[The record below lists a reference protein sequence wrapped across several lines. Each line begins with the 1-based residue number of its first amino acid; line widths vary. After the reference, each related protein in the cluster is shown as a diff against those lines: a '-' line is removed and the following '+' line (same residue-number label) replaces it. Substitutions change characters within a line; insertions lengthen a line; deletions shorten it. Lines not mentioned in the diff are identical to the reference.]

1 MRTIRGGVVPP
12 VVTPLTED
20 RRFDVASFE
29 NVIERMLA
37 AGVDG
42 IFVLGST
49 GEVAFA
55 TDELRSQVVSEA
67 RRIVGDRAPLLAGVI
82 DTQTDRV
89 LDQVRRAQDAGA
101 DAVVATAPFYAVTHT
116 PQVTRHF
123 EILGAQSEVP
133 VFAYDIPVCVHTKL
147 DADMLVALGR
157 SGAIAGV
164 KDSSNDD
171 IGFRRLALKN
181 ADAGEPLVLF
191 TGHEFVVDGAYLSG
205 AHGAVSGLANVDP
218 EGYVRL
224 HRAHLAGDVA
234 TVRAEQDR
242 LARLMEICLAP
253 RETTGWG
260 SGVGAF
266 KTALMLLGVIASNQL
281 PQPFEGLGAADV
293 DAVKAILAEVGPTS

>member
-1 MRTIRGGVVPP
+1 
-12 VVTPLTED
+12 
-20 RRFDVASFE
+20 
-29 NVIERMLA
+29 
-37 AGVDG
+37 
-42 IFVLGST
+42 
-49 GEVAFA
+49 
-55 TDELRSQVVSEA
+55 
-67 RRIVGDRAPLLAGVI
+67 
-82 DTQTDRV
+82 
-89 LDQVRRAQDAGA
+89 
-101 DAVVATAPFYAVTHT
+101 
-116 PQVTRHF
+116 
-123 EILGAQSEVP
+123 VP

-147 DADMLVALGR
+147 DADMLVELGR

-224 HRAHLAGDVA
+224 HRAHLAGDTA
-234 TVRAEQDR
+234 GVRAEQDR

-253 RETTGWG
+253 RGTTGWG
-260 SGVGAF
+260 AGVGAF

-281 PQPFEGLGAADV
+281 PEPFEGLGPADV